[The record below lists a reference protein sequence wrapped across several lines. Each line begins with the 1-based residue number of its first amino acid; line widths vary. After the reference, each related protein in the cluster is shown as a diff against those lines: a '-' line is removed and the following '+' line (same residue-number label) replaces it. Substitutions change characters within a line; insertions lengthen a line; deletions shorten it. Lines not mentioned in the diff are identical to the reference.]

1 MQLILSQTL
10 NCYIKLEQE
19 ESVII
24 SVITDSVRAIF
35 LFLRD
40 AKLSINFRY
49 IYDEYA
55 VSTIFV
61 TVNEF
66 FF

>member
-1 MQLILSQTL
+1 MQLILNQTL

-24 SVITDSVRAIF
+24 SVITESHIF

-40 AKLSINFRY
+40 AKLSIYFRY
-49 IYDEYA
+49 IYGN
-55 VSTIFV
+55 FP
-61 TVNEF
+61 VNIQSHSF
-66 FF
+66 NYIIL